1 MDTTVNTNKIRVKVA
16 SYALLDVL
24 RALHNENVKDVT
36 VTKEDNDLILIIDTS
51 RNFGHVGCYVKVD
64 ENGYPDLG
72 GKLSATDCPYEIR
85 ATGVTLHGQQ

>member
-1 MDTTVNTNKIRVKVA
+1 MDTIVNNNKIRVKVS

-36 VTKEDNDLILIIDTS
+36 VTKEDNELILIVDTS
-51 RNFGHVGCYVKVD
+51 RNFGHGCYVKVD

-72 GKLSATDCPYEIR
+72 GSISATDCPYEIK
-85 ATGVTLHGQQ
+85 ATGVTLHG

>member
-1 MDTTVNTNKIRVKVA
+1 MDTTNKIRVKVA

-36 VTKEDNDLILIIDTS
+36 VTKEDNDLILIVDTS
-51 RNFGHVGCYVKVD
+51 RNFGHGCYVKVD

-72 GKLSATDCPYEIR
+72 GSISATDSPYEIK
-85 ATGVTLHGQQ
+85 ATGVTLHG